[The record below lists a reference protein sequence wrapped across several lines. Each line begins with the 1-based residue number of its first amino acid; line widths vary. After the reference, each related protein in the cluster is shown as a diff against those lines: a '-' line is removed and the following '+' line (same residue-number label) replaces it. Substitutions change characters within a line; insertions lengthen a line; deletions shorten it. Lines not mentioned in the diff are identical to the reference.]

1 MSSGQFE
8 RRQQFAP
15 LESGQRRPLP
25 RDLETGNGRG
35 HGAGSPLTPSAA
47 IITVQDCESSVGL
60 TAAFT
65 MPESFEV
72 LRLQVAS
79 RFQYTNVMLYLPSG
93 EQAKTLAVIPTDDLI
108 LSTDGKPFP
117 AEFQNL
123 RRQPNGDASAQQHS
137 MRSLPHL
144 SSDRT
149 VDTLESTTQ
158 PGPHDVSSGEP
169 MVLEDLWGWRKI
181 GQLVGGKVASEKA
194 MRSWRNSGTA
204 ASLIFVIEFMSFS
217 YPPTPVGRR
226 GLDDATWHENPG
238 TQVALRAYFWFSA
251 LGMIFGLFALLM
263 ATVMS
268 MQLNMMAYESDYI
281 WFFQLYG
288 NTLFGWPTTMLI
300 ISIMC
305 LAGTT
310 VSSSF
315 ITYPVENHNDAIAF
329 LCLIAIGVLATII
342 MFVNFS
348 TRSWARINTAD
359 ARVWPD
365 RDRDRERSAPSS
377 PSPSIENGY
386 RSEQPGFGREPSGNT
401 MSSQPSQINGRSFT
415 SSHQVDNRS
424 MSSRAFDNRQPGQ
437 EWGSKRGTEMQTAG
451 RGGDWP
457 N

>member
-1 MSSGQFE
+1 MAAHRRRRRDTGRVLQRALLLLSVAHGASSKGNGAPDLLEGVVIPLEERFDGGGHAWLGSLMRALARPQRAGDDRTAYTNRVNERWKGSRTAGKKLRPLPGAPPGQLPMSSGQFE

-108 LSTDGKPFP
+108 LSTDGKP
-117 AEFQNL
+117 
-123 RRQPNGDASAQQHS
+123 RQPNGDASAQQHS

-268 MQLNMMAYESDYI
+268 MQ
-281 WFFQLYG
+281 
-288 NTLFGWPTTMLI
+288 
-300 ISIMC
+300 
-305 LAGTT
+305 
-310 VSSSF
+310 V
-315 ITYPVENHNDAIAF
+315 
-329 LCLIAIGVLATII
+329 
-342 MFVNFS
+342 
-348 TRSWARINTAD
+348 
-359 ARVWPD
+359 
-365 RDRDRERSAPSS
+365 
-377 PSPSIENGY
+377 
-386 RSEQPGFGREPSGNT
+386 
-401 MSSQPSQINGRSFT
+401 
-415 SSHQVDNRS
+415 
-424 MSSRAFDNRQPGQ
+424 
-437 EWGSKRGTEMQTAG
+437 
-451 RGGDWP
+451 
-457 N
+457 